1 MTVVPH
7 PPAAASGFIW
17 QNKKQAVL
25 FPSKIKKKKCAVPHN
40 LGTTDPCEII
50 SPETVYSISLV
61 SPSTGSLKRHPGCL
75 LRTLRSQKH
84 ELAGAVKRVSFYTF
98 SHLTDG
104 EQRPKRGIDLS
115 KEVSPSCQFKW
126 STWFINLFHPPN
138 KYVIGS
144 CNVPTQ
150 HYARPWE
157 KMVGKTDVVPALL
170 ELTASWGD
178 RRCWEEGGGKSSS
191 KGTSKSPSVGAP
203 GVGTVL
209 NISYRS
215 QKFHLFSLFC
225 HELLSFFLSCWAK
238 LGTPG
243 KKSQK
248 STYYSLSR
256 EELRVLAKMGPQLL
270 TGCSV
275 LALQSDDTLERAACH
290 PHRFWHQY
298 FVFKETP
305 FPLTQALDLV
315 RLTLLLSRTGQ
326 MIRPGQWTY
335 SIVLDTT
342 IGSGWAH
349 KPSQIVEN
357 DIQVI
362 CCSLRERDCSP
373 FTEFVE
379 LGLQLQPQ
387 GGIFDTPSREIV

>member
-1 MTVVPH
+1 MTVNDSCSTH
-7 PPAAASGFIW
+7 TPPASGFIW

-25 FPSKIKKKKCAVPHN
+25 FPSKIKKKKKCAVPHN
-40 LGTTDPCEII
+40 LGTTDPCEVI
-50 SPETVYSISLV
+50 SPETVCSISLV
-61 SPSTGSLKRHPGCL
+61 SSSTGSLKRHPDSL

-84 ELAGAVKRVSFYTF
+84 ELEGAVKRVSFYTF

-104 EQRPKRGIDLS
+104 EQRPKRGIDLY
-115 KEVSPSCQFKW
+115 KEVSPSYQFKW
-126 STWFINLFHPPN
+126 STWFINFFHPPN
-138 KYVIGS
+138 KYRLLQCAPAMCQHSS

-150 HYARPWE
+150 HYARPRE

-243 KKSQK
+243 KK
-248 STYYSLSR
+248 Y
-256 EELRVLAKMGPQLL
+256 
-270 TGCSV
+270 
-275 LALQSDDTLERAACH
+275 
-290 PHRFWHQY
+290 HRS
-298 FVFKETP
+298 
-305 FPLTQALDLV
+305 PLTTLSPGKNWEFLLRWAPSSSLVAL
-315 RLTLLLSRTGQ
+315 
-326 MIRPGQWTY
+326 
-335 SIVLDTT
+335 
-342 IGSGWAH
+342 
-349 KPSQIVEN
+349 
-357 DIQVI
+357 
-362 CCSLRERDCSP
+362 
-373 FTEFVE
+373 F
-379 LGLQLQPQ
+379 
-387 GGIFDTPSREIV
+387 